1 MLVGFEGTV
10 GSFDSLWAA
19 TRTRYAD
26 RFGKAWKAA
35 HEPIPFGNFINGP
48 QAETVGRATDQMI
61 RNAPPIPQAMMLKPI
76 SRQIGL
82 GAGAAFGS
90 VHAIGSQFGKLA
102 SSLVSGSV
110 ADQEYQ
116 NKSVQDAIAL
126 LRDHGFINQLVK
138 SYAKKGKARYFE
150 GPTTLG
156 EQSSSIAQAGVN
168 FIAANCARD
177 EELIIAGYSRGGLV
191 AVNVCNELAKRG
203 RETQL
208 LILFDPV
215 DRANGP
221 STQNVS
227 AAVHNCILIQ
237 REHAMVA
244 WVPYKRTES
253 VFGFKVSFTD
263 VALTQS
269 RFWFGK
275 MVNDDDK
282 ASLTKGNFRHGEFD
296 ATHAAFG
303 GVPWEGDKPDYLS
316 QPEDRLQATRM
327 AQFLN
332 LEVGRLTN
340 GWCPMLSLTMS
351 PVRGN

>member
-19 TRTRYAD
+19 TRARYAD
-26 RFGKAWKAA
+26 RFDKAWKTA

-48 QAETVGRATDQMI
+48 QAETVGRATDQII
-61 RNAPPIPQAMMLKPI
+61 RKAPPTLPTMMLKPV

-82 GAGAAFGS
+82 GAGATYGS
-90 VHAIGSQFGKLA
+90 VQAVGSQFGKVGLN
-102 SSLVSGSV
+102 LVSGSV
-110 ADQEYQ
+110 ADQEYENQ
-116 NKSVQDAIAL
+116 SVQGQITL
-126 LRDHGFINQLVK
+126 LKDHGFINQLVK
-138 SYAKKGKARYFE
+138 SYAKKGKAKYFE

-168 FIAANCARD
+168 FIAANCAKD

-215 DRANGP
+215 DRAIGP
-221 STQNVS
+221 STQNIS
-227 AAVHNCILIQ
+227 AAVHHCILIQ
-237 REHAMVA
+237 REHGMVA
-244 WVPYKRTES
+244 WVPYMRTER
-253 VFGFKVSFTD
+253 VFGLHVSFPD

-275 MVNDDDK
+275 MVNEDDK
-282 ASLTKGNFRHGEFD
+282 ANLTKGNFRHGEFD

-303 GVPWEGDKPDYLS
+303 GVPWDGDKPDYLS
-316 QPEDRLQATRM
+316 QPEDRLQATKM

-340 GWCPMLSLTMS
+340 GWCPQLLLTMP
-351 PVRGN
+351 PVRGK